1 MKIKIEKS
9 YANCYYIM
17 LLSIF
22 ITGYTLRSSILP
34 GVFGYIN
41 FAFYISMFIILM
53 RWIKYFNIRHIMII
67 SAIFGG
73 ILYVDI
79 MTGSNIYKSINSI
92 FGFVLPLLLFCIN
105 YKRVIIDE
113 ELFITKC
120 IKIVN
125 FFTIVIFIYI
135 VIDMV
140 TNCLL
145 TRTLSIIFPKLVEY
159 IPKDTGFLK
168 FRSASYLGHELYTK
182 HFILMFYILNMLYH
196 AIKLKYLMN
205 PIIIHIIVMIGMVF
219 SGSKIGILIVLF
231 LILYFNFKNRNRII
245 NITLIFLGLLILGYL
260 GLFDYIINRFTTTTL
275 TTGRSAAWDL
285 MYPSLP
291 KLQFIGGFGENL
303 TELLL
308 IRFTPTQVTAAFEYP
323 FRIWAYRY
331 GLLITGLILYEIY
344 ISTLYRFIRSKNMM
358 FIISFSILIIET
370 SVFNQL
376 VYNPDLFILII
387 LWNIILNCMFDL
399 YRKIG
404 EENENKTTNK

>member
-275 TTGRSAAWDL
+275 A
-285 MYPSLP
+285 P
-291 KLQFIGGFGENL
+291 KGKFVKTKNVIKNDNNDIRAEDTITFLNFLNTCIDDNAGKIIILEISNVPIIRIPITIVMAVSEAKSILNNL
-303 TELLL
+303 VFVPVALAKGSSN
-308 IRFTPTQVTAAFEYP
+308 VTAN
-323 FRIWAYRY
+323 I
-331 GLLITGLILYEIY
+331 LL
-344 ISTLYRFIRSKNMM
+344 
-358 FIISFSILIIET
+358 
-370 SVFNQL
+370 
-376 VYNPDLFILII
+376 
-387 LWNIILNCMFDL
+387 
-399 YRKIG
+399 
-404 EENENKTTNK
+404 